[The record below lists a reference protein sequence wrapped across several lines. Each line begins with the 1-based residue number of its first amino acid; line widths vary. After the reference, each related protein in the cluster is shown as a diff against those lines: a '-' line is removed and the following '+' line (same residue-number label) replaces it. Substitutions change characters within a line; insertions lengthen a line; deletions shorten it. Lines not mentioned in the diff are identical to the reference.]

1 MIGNDWDKYLKDEF
15 EKDYFKKIIK
25 FLEAEYAKKNIFPAK
40 EDIFKALEY
49 SSFEDTKIIIL
60 GQDPYYNKG
69 QAQGLAFS
77 VNKSCKIPPS
87 LRNIYKELE
96 ADLGIRPPS
105 HGSLVDWAR
114 QGVLLLNTSLT
125 VEEKKPNSHS
135 KIGWEVLTDKIISLL
150 DKKDRPCV
158 FMLWGNNAKDKEK
171 LIKNP
176 NHLIIKSS
184 HPSPLS
190 ARRGFFGSR
199 PFSRANKFLKENN
212 LNEIEWQIE
221 N

>member
-114 QGVLLLNTSLT
+114 SFW
-125 VEEKKPNSHS
+125 S
-135 KIGWEVLTDKIISLL
+135 
-150 DKKDRPCV
+150 
-158 FMLWGNNAKDKEK
+158 
-171 LIKNP
+171 
-176 NHLIIKSS
+176 
-184 HPSPLS
+184 PS
-190 ARRGFFGSR
+190 
-199 PFSRANKFLKENN
+199 
-212 LNEIEWQIE
+212 
-221 N
+221 